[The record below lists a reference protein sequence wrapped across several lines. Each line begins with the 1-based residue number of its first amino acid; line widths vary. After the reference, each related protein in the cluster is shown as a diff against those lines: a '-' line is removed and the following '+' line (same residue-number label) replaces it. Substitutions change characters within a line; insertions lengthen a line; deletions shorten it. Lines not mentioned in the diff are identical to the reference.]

1 MQDISIFQNDGHL
14 KTMQPLLHFD
24 PLMRMFFQAEKAE
37 ANHVPFLS
45 FLNSGEQICI
55 IVTPLDVLI
64 FKPLHLKA

>member
-1 MQDISIFQNDGHL
+1 MQSISIFQNDGHW
-14 KTMQPLLHFD
+14 KTVQAILHFD

-37 ANHVPFLS
+37 ANHMPFLS
-45 FLNSGEQICI
+45 FLISGEQICI